1 MTLYRP
7 KSVLTLILIG
17 FSMVA
22 LPLIFSLIYAV
33 IRVDRIVDQNQQAL
47 VQAVEATRGSLMLTE
62 HLKAMERSA
71 LQFQIL
77 EDDSFFQLYEMT
89 HQTLLD
95 TVADLSKLQ
104 MGITQQHQLR
114 TLVEKEQTLFMA
126 FQTAHRNNAMEV
138 NAATAFA
145 TLSELSQS
153 ILSENRRLIDREIE
167 RMQFKAEETQR
178 NLVWQAMAVIPIT
191 IILGIVFTILITR
204 PIRQIDQS
212 IRKLGDGSFSSEIL
226 ISGPKDLEYLGK
238 RLDWLRTRLMELEQQ
253 KSQFLRHV
261 SHELKTPLT
270 AMRAGVE
277 LLIDEVSGGLNREQ
291 QKIVRILN
299 EKNIQLQKMIE
310 DLLNFSVVLERHSAL
325 SLEKLSLYQVVRNV
339 ATDHQLG
346 MRARGI
352 NLELALED
360 QAIWGDEDKLV
371 VVVDNLVS
379 NAVKFTPQNGKIKIL
394 LGKKGDKMVLDVIDS
409 GPGIYPEEK
418 MRVFDPFYQGR
429 HSIEKNVE
437 GTGIGLSLVK
447 EYVAA
452 HHGIIEIID
461 REDGGHFRVTLPI
474 QSFPPSDPIGSEKT
488 REATL

>member
-1 MTLYRP
+1 
-7 KSVLTLILIG
+7 
-17 FSMVA
+17 MVA
-22 LPLIFSLIYAV
+22 LPLIISLIYAV
-33 IRVDRIVDQNQQAL
+33 IHVDRIVDQNQQSL

-77 EDDSFFQLYEMT
+77 EDDSSFQLYKIT
-89 HQTLLD
+89 HQTFLG

-104 MGITQQHQLR
+104 MGETQQQQLKS
-114 TLVEKEQTLFMA
+114 LVEKEQTLFKD
-126 FQTAHRNNAMEV
+126 FQAAIGNNTMEV

-145 TLSELSQS
+145 ALSDLSQS

-167 RMQFKAEETQR
+167 QMQLKAEVTQR
-178 NLVWQAMAVIPIT
+178 NLVWQAMAIIPIT
-191 IILGIVFTILITR
+191 IILMLGFTILIAR

-212 IRKLGDGSFSSEIL
+212 IRRLGDGAFSSEIS

-238 RLDWLRTRLMELEQQ
+238 RLDWLRTRLTELEQQ

-291 QKIVRILN
+291 QKVVRILN

-325 SLEKLSLYQVVRNV
+325 SLEKIGLNHVVKNV
-339 ATDHQLG
+339 ATDHHLG
-346 MRARGI
+346 MRAKGI
-352 NLELALED
+352 HLELALED
-360 QAIWGDEDKLV
+360 QTIFGDEGKLV
-371 VVVDNLVS
+371 VVIDNLVS
-379 NAVKFTPQNGKIKIL
+379 NAVKFTPQNGKIKIIL
-394 LGKKGDKMVLDVIDS
+394 NKKGNKVVLDVIDS
-409 GPGIYPEEK
+409 GPGIDPEEK
-418 MRVFDPFYQGR
+418 TRIFDPFYQGR

-447 EYVAA
+447 EYVSA
-452 HHGIIEIID
+452 HHGMIEIVD
-461 REDGGHFRVTLPI
+461 RQDIGGHFRVTLPI
-474 QSFPPSDPIGSEKT
+474 QSFPEK
-488 REATL
+488 A